1 VFVAWVRFRDES
13 VKMSNVVGSMRR
25 PLALAAVAVAMA
37 WAAPRLGAQDPSSQP
52 TLLTGAFSSAQAS
65 RGEETF
71 KEVCVACHNIDEMA
85 GARFRSSWAD
95 QTAGDIFDF
104 LSNAMPQGDP
114 GSLTPEEYRN
124 IIAFFLSRS
133 GYPTGERELPA
144 DKTELSKLR
153 IVALPR

>member
-1 VFVAWVRFRDES
+1 MART
-13 VKMSNVVGSMRR
+13 
-25 PLALAAVAVAMA
+25 PLALAAVAVVMSL
-37 WAAPRLGAQDPSSQP
+37 AASRVGAQDAGTPSA
-52 TLLTGAFSSAQAS
+52 LLSGVFSAAQAA
-65 RGEETF
+65 RGEEKF
-71 KEVCVACHNIDEMA
+71 KEVCAACHNIDEMA

-133 GYPTGERELPA
+133 GYPAGERELPSDA
-144 DKTELSKLR
+144 AELSKLR
-153 IVALPR
+153 IVALPK

>member
-1 VFVAWVRFRDES
+1 MVRAS
-13 VKMSNVVGSMRR
+13 VKASKVMSSTRTS
-25 PLALAAVAVAMA
+25 LALAAVAVVI
-37 WAAPRLGAQDPSSQP
+37 WLAAPHAGAQDAGSSP
-52 TLLTGAFSSAQAS
+52 ALLTGVFSAAQAA
-65 RGEETF
+65 RGEEKF
-71 KEVCVACHNIDEMA
+71 KDVCSACHNIDEMA

-133 GYPTGERELPA
+133 GYPSGERELPS
-144 DKTELSKLR
+144 DKVELSKLR

>member
-1 VFVAWVRFRDES
+1 
-13 VKMSNVVGSMRR
+13 MSSTRTSLAVV
-25 PLALAAVAVAMA
+25 AVAVAIS
-37 WAAPRLGAQDPSSQP
+37 WAAPRAGAQDAGSSSP
-52 TLLTGAFSSAQAS
+52 LLAGAFSAAQAA
-65 RGEETF
+65 RGEEKF

-124 IIAFFLSRS
+124 IIAFFLGRS
-133 GYPTGERELPA
+133 GYPAGERELPS
-144 DKTELSKLR
+144 DKAELSKLR
-153 IVALPR
+153 IVALPK